1 MKKIIFSLTLLFS
14 LVVGYSLNAVADYVG
29 ASSFPTLKTVV
40 DVIKNGKD
48 DQLAVLNGYIIK
60 KVGNEKYIFKD
71 STGEIRIEIDKKRMP
86 TQSFDEKTKVE
97 ITGEVEK
104 EFLHS
109 VEIDVDSIKFIKDS
123 VKFWN
128 WDLDVG
134 HYNWL

>member
-1 MKKIIFSLTLLFS
+1 MEVIMKKIIFSLTLLFS

-109 VEIDVDSIKFIKDS
+109 VEIDVDSIKFIK
-123 VKFWN
+123 N
-128 WDLDVG
+128 
-134 HYNWL
+134 